1 MYTKIVEHVHT
12 RVYVR
17 ILRVERCLTPIKG
30 NGVCNG
36 WKLVG

>member
-1 MYTKIVEHVHT
+1 MYTKTVEHV
-12 RVYVR
+12 YVH
-17 ILRVERCLTPIKG
+17 ILHERCLTPIKR

>member
-1 MYTKIVEHVHT
+1 MYTKTVEH
-12 RVYVR
+12 VYVR
-17 ILRVERCLTPIKG
+17 ILHVERCLTPIKR